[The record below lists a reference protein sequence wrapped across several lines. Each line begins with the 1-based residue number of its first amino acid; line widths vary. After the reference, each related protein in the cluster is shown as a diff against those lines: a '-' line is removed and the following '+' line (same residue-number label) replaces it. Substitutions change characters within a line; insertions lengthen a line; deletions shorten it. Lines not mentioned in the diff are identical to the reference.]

1 MLKSISHCC
10 LNALSIVIFKA
21 FFKTGALAIKKL
33 SIDDDYEFS
42 LIGISSHSKDY
53 RLCWSLNHELGTVF
67 CKKADLKVELVKL
80 REISLFSFYEYE
92 DEENFNSHYIIANS
106 GTSGALLPEHRNL
119 DYFWMVKGNFTAH
132 NMKELLDKLS
142 KIDAIITCLVIDV
155 ATLKSKQNLIF

>member
-1 MLKSISHCC
+1 M
-10 LNALSIVIFKA
+10 AV
-21 FFKTGALAIKKL
+21 KKL

-53 RLCWSLNHELGTVF
+53 RLCWSLNNELGTAF
-67 CKKADLKVELVKL
+67 SKQADLKVELVKM

-119 DYFWMVKGNFTAH
+119 DYFWMVKGNFTKRD
-132 NMKELLDKLS
+132 MSELLEKLS
-142 KIDAIITCLVIDV
+142 KVEAIITCMAIDV